1 MYLQQWNGHARLRKL
16 KKYVEALRDG
26 RSTDF
31 ISFSSNDEIGLVGN
45 ELVRVVAENQQ
56 LIQNLYQSLYKEK
69 EAELM
74 ALQTQINPHFLYN
87 TLDSIF
93 WTAQEYHADEI
104 GKMVVALSNVFKLS
118 LNKGEKFITLEKE
131 LELVTNY
138 LAIQQMRFGD
148 SLHTKIDVPFEL
160 YNQKILKFLLQP
172 LVENS
177 LQHGLSEQG
186 MNGTI
191 HISATTDGAFLLISV
206 EDDGVGL
213 SCSPEEAIE
222 NGYALKN
229 IRERIQLC
237 YGADCG
243 LSFDMSFTKGCRIT
257 LRLTQL
263 SIKEGV

>member
-1 MYLQQWNGHARLRKL
+1 
-16 KKYVEALRDG
+16 
-26 RSTDF
+26 
-31 ISFSSNDEIGLVGN
+31 
-45 ELVRVVAENQQ
+45 
-56 LIQNLYQSLYKEK
+56 
-69 EAELM
+69 M
-74 ALQTQINPHFLYN
+74 ALQAQINPHFLYN

-131 LELVTNY
+131 LELVSNY

-148 SLHTKIDVPFEL
+148 TLHTKIDVPFEL

-191 HISATTDGAFLLISV
+191 HISATTDGTFLLISV

-243 LSFDMSFTKGCRIT
+243 LSFDTSFAKGCRIT
-257 LRLTQL
+257 IRLTQL
-263 SIKEGV
+263 NIKEGV

>member
-1 MYLQQWNGHARLRKL
+1 
-16 KKYVEALRDG
+16 
-26 RSTDF
+26 
-31 ISFSSNDEIGLVGN
+31 
-45 ELVRVVAENQQ
+45 
-56 LIQNLYQSLYKEK
+56 
-69 EAELM
+69 M

-191 HISATTDGAFLLISV
+191 HISATTDGTFLLISV
-206 EDDGVGL
+206 EDDNRYYL
-213 SCSPEEAIE
+213 SPEKAIKRIRPE
-222 NGYALKN
+222 KYSRTNPALL
-229 IRERIQLC
+229 RS
-237 YGADCG
+237 G
-243 LSFDMSFTKGCRIT
+243 LWSFF
-257 LRLTQL
+257 
-263 SIKEGV
+263 